1 MSRRCCGT
9 ECCCVQIICKIIDID
24 AAEAVV
30 RSSFVTVALSREIGS
45 REKEI
50 NLIWFE
56 ATRGGTRGGKGWFVQ
71 QTAAA
76 RVASNAPQCLPREP
90 Q

>member
-56 ATRGGTRGGKGWFVQ
+56 ATRGGKGWFVQ

-76 RVASNAPQCLPREP
+76 RVASNAPQCQPREP